1 VSIRDEEWVPALTDQ
16 EVVGYIQEEVGDEG
30 MAMAKFLQEHPHISG
45 VDVLETFKE
54 RKASEVRKVL
64 YRLMEAHVAQYEK
77 DTDAKGWET
86 FYWDLDLMEIKH
98 ILRRRWADELLHLRQ
113 QLRFEEDHQ
122 FYSCDE
128 QHRRITFEDAVDL
141 NFNCPVCRKAMNP
154 VRTAEVRKALM
165 ARIAEL
171 EPHFPQHAAPTV
183 SA

>member
-1 VSIRDEEWVPALTDQ
+1 MSVRDDDWEPSLTDP
-16 EVVGYIQEEVGDEG
+16 EVVGYIQEEVGDDG
-30 MAMAKFLQEHPHISG
+30 MEMARYLQEHPHISG
-45 VDVLETFKE
+45 VDVLEAFKE

-64 YRLMEAHVAQYEK
+64 YRLMEAHAAQYEK

-122 FYSCDE
+122 FYSCAD

-141 NFNCPVCRKAMNP
+141 NFQCPVCRAPMNP
-154 VRTAEVRKALM
+154 VRTADVRKALRD
-165 ARIAEL
+165 RIAEL
-171 EPHFPQHAAPTV
+171 EPHFPEATAAV
-183 SA
+183 ST